1 MYLLD
6 IYQKD
11 LEIWMISIRLI
22 QSLSLTS
29 LFYGLEYASY
39 QELRDCERSRDSG
52 FVEKKIFMYLFFY
65 FIIPAW
71 DTRLPELIS
80 KVHKQ
85 HLLNMQYTQKN

>member
-52 FVEKKIFMYLFFY
+52 FVEIKIFMYLFFY
-65 FIIPAW
+65 FIIPA
-71 DTRLPELIS
+71 S
-80 KVHKQ
+80 FKHAVHTKK
-85 HLLNMQYTQKN
+85 LTQWHKMS